1 MEKETFEKA
10 CRIYDRIKEI
20 ERDQGVA
27 SEILRLADKMGSSS
41 LSSEITYRLRD
52 EEFPRLLEL
61 EVKRTIEEGLKRFLV
76 SMEAEKQV
84 KERELEI
91 L

>member
-1 MEKETFEKA
+1 MEIGKLEKA
-10 CRIYDRIKEI
+10 CRIYDRIEEI
-20 ERDQGVA
+20 KRNQGVA

-41 LSSEITYRLRD
+41 LCSEITYRLRG

-61 EVKRTIEEGLKRFLV
+61 EVKRTIEEGLKSFLL

-84 KERELEI
+84 KERELE
-91 L
+91 LL

>member
-10 CRIYDRIKEI
+10 YRIYDRIKEI
-20 ERDQGVA
+20 ERNQCVA
-27 SEILRLADKMGSSS
+27 SEILRLADKMESSS
-41 LSSEITYRLRD
+41 LSSEITYKLMG

-76 SMEAEKQV
+76 SMEAEKQA
-84 KERELEI
+84 KEREMEML
-91 L
+91 